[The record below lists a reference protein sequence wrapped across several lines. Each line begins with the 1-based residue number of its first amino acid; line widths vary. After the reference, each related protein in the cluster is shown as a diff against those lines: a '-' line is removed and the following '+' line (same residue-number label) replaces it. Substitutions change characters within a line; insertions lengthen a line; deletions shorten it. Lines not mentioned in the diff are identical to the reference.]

1 MVAFAVSS
9 LKKKILK
16 TPSFSLFDTLRQI
29 GLGWKPPLVTAWIDD
44 NFCDFI
50 VYIWVINNLTTLI
63 SKSLLGAPLMILVT
77 RRIHVTRPR
86 RTQSTIKTVHSV
98 NVQPQHNNRRSSNL
112 NGNITDAHVSPS
124 PRTSSGE
131 PITVPHPLVNSSLT
145 FSTKTSKYRVAKA
158 PIFHRN
164 FSISPLNQ
172 NSPAVISR
180 MTREADLQPDNS
192 SCLCLPDNMFV
203 EFTFSSAVISRMTIE
218 ADIQRDISSCLSLP
232 HFWFW
237 MPFEIDFLYD
247 SCSEYTIMSRPQ
259 EPHRPFFHFGNPF
272 KMIAPKGS
280 QLSPRLLG
288 LLNTFEETLAG
299 RLRKLNPKDKD
310 DVLSL
315 SWMKLA
321 MESLCG
327 THNDIKSLIA
337 EIDLPVSNWDEKWI
351 DVYLDISV
359 KLLDVCIAFSSE
371 ISRLNQG
378 HLYLQCVLHNLD
390 STSSDQFIRARSSLD
405 GWRHHIGSTNP
416 RVENCSTIL
425 DKLVESL
432 DLPKVKNSAKGKL
445 LMRAM
450 YGVKVL
456 TVSVCSVFAAAF
468 SGSAKKLLDLNVGET
483 YLWAQAFNDLQGNVN
498 GEIRNVFSSGRVMVL
513 KELEA
518 VDDVVKELYPK
529 IQDGVGLAE
538 GNTYKNS
545 VSDLD
550 RKAQKLS
557 QGLDLL
563 TKEVDGFFQILLAGR
578 DTLLSKLRSGGS
590 VSERMLTGNVEGR
603 LLLPWMITSGKF
615 LTRCDKQET
624 TWRKSWSSWVADAAE
639 LQRSFSSPKFSGSDS
654 CSIDEN
660 ENPFPHIDKG
670 VFLCEAKKGNLGCGF
685 VGKPIG
691 GWVHGMMEIGEKA

>member
-1 MVAFAVSS
+1 
-9 LKKKILK
+9 
-16 TPSFSLFDTLRQI
+16 
-29 GLGWKPPLVTAWIDD
+29 
-44 NFCDFI
+44 
-50 VYIWVINNLTTLI
+50 
-63 SKSLLGAPLMILVT
+63 
-77 RRIHVTRPR
+77 
-86 RTQSTIKTVHSV
+86 
-98 NVQPQHNNRRSSNL
+98 
-112 NGNITDAHVSPS
+112 
-124 PRTSSGE
+124 
-131 PITVPHPLVNSSLT
+131 
-145 FSTKTSKYRVAKA
+145 
-158 PIFHRN
+158 
-164 FSISPLNQ
+164 
-172 NSPAVISR
+172 
-180 MTREADLQPDNS
+180 
-192 SCLCLPDNMFV
+192 
-203 EFTFSSAVISRMTIE
+203 
-218 ADIQRDISSCLSLP
+218 
-232 HFWFW
+232 
-237 MPFEIDFLYD
+237 
-247 SCSEYTIMSRPQ
+247 MSRPQ

-425 DKLVESL
+425 DMLVESL

-456 TVSVCSVFAAAF
+456 TVSVCSVFAASF
-468 SGSAKKLLDLNVGET
+468 SGSAKKLLDLNVAET
-483 YLWAQAFNDLQGNVN
+483 YLWAQAFNNLQGNVN
-498 GEIRNVFSSGRVMVL
+498 GEIRSVFSSGRVMVL

-538 GNTYKNS
+538 GNTFKNS

-603 LLLPWMITSGKF
+603 LV
-615 LTRCDKQET
+615 R
-624 TWRKSWSSWVADAAE
+624 
-639 LQRSFSSPKFSGSDS
+639 
-654 CSIDEN
+654 
-660 ENPFPHIDKG
+660 
-670 VFLCEAKKGNLGCGF
+670 
-685 VGKPIG
+685 
-691 GWVHGMMEIGEKA
+691 